1 MMYLVDTSI
10 MVDLLR
16 GGEQAIDWFEG
27 LGDEEIGLPGIVV
40 LELLQGC
47 RSKTEV
53 RRLHTR
59 LVKEFSILWPTRDD
73 MQRSI
78 DHYVKLMPESG
89 IEIMDFLIGELATG
103 LGVPIFT
110 LNTKHFEPIPGV
122 EVRRPYVPGQ
132 PAQ

>member
-1 MMYLVDTSI
+1 MYLVDTSI

-40 LELLQGC
+40 LGLLQGC

-78 DHYVKLMPESG
+78 DHYVRLMPESG